1 MSIKKWINNNCKRL
15 DNKTV
20 LITGSTSDLASYFTE
35 FLLEFGANLIFANRN
50 LDKSEKQKEKLLKKF
65 PNAKI
70 KILQL
75 DLFDINIVK
84 KFTNEIKNYNV
95 DYYIFNSAMFN
106 EKRETSNCGFD
117 NVFQVNFVSP
127 YYIIKQLMPLNENS
141 KIIVIGSIAHNF
153 TKVDF
158 NDIQMLK
165 IKNPNKIYGN
175 SKRFLM
181 YSLTKLFENSPKN
194 LTIVHPGITL
204 TRMTSHYPKSINWLV
219 KLNERI
225 IFQKPKKASLSVL
238 LGIFNNTQT
247 NEWIGPK
254 INNIWGYP
262 KVQKLKN
269 YSDEEAT
276 QIFNIA
282 EEIYNKIK

>member
-1 MSIKKWINNNCKRL
+1 
-15 DNKTV
+15 
-20 LITGSTSDLASYFTE
+20 
-35 FLLEFGANLIFANRN
+35 
-50 LDKSEKQKEKLLKKF
+50 
-65 PNAKI
+65 
-70 KILQL
+70 
-75 DLFDINIVK
+75 
-84 KFTNEIKNYNV
+84 
-95 DYYIFNSAMFN
+95 
-106 EKRETSNCGFD
+106 
-117 NVFQVNFVSP
+117 
-127 YYIIKQLMPLNENS
+127 
-141 KIIVIGSIAHNF
+141 
-153 TKVDF
+153 
-158 NDIQMLK
+158 
-165 IKNPNKIYGN
+165 
-175 SKRFLM
+175 
-181 YSLTKLFENSPKN
+181 
-194 LTIVHPGITL
+194 
-204 TRMTSHYPKSINWLV
+204 MTSHYPKSINWLV